1 MSPIGPRILLVDDDA
16 RTKEELAHMI
26 QSEGWAFDVA
36 DTVEEAL
43 AAVED
48 LGPEVIV
55 LEPRAEAGRAV
66 SLLVSLRQRSAWTPV
81 ILHTDDPAYD
91 EQYALEHGASRVVR
105 KSGGLEPLR
114 AAIADALADEATDR
128 PL

>member
-1 MSPIGPRILLVDDDA
+1 MSPHGPRILLVDDDA
-16 RTKEELAHMI
+16 RTKESLADLI
-26 QSEGWAFDVA
+26 QGEGWVFDVA

-48 LGPEVIV
+48 LGPEAIV
-55 LEPRAEAGRAV
+55 LEPRADGGRAV

-81 ILHTDDPAYD
+81 VLYTDDPAYD
-91 EQYALEHGASRVVR
+91 DQYALEHGASRVVR
-105 KSGGLEPLR
+105 KAGGLMSLR
-114 AAIADALADEATDR
+114 DAIADTLADEETDR

>member
-16 RTKEELAHMI
+16 HTKESLADMV
-26 QSEGWAFDVA
+26 QGEGWAFNVA

-55 LEPRAEAGRAV
+55 LEPRAEAGKAV

-81 ILHTDDPAYD
+81 ILYTDDPAYD

-105 KSGGLEPLR
+105 KSGGLATLR
-114 AAIADALADEATDR
+114 GAIADALADEATDR

>member
-1 MSPIGPRILLVDDDA
+1 MSPQGPRILLVDDDA

-55 LEPRAEAGRAV
+55 LEPRAESGRA
-66 SLLVSLRQRSAWTPV
+66 VSLRQRSEWTPV

-105 KSGGLEPLR
+105 KAGGLQALR
-114 AAIADALADEATDR
+114 GAIGDALADEATDR